1 VALLA
6 GGLLV
11 MRAQAPNPSPARPK
25 LIVVIVVDQMR
36 ADYVERF
43 RNRWHSGLRRLV
55 DQGAW
60 LRNAAYPYSETETC
74 PGHATVSTGAFP
86 STHGIVGNTWWDRQ
100 TTAVV
105 TCTQD
110 ASVRRVGMSGAT
122 TAAGDSAARLLA
134 PSFAEQLRRAVPGSR
149 VVTMSVKAR
158 SSIMLAGHQADA
170 SLWLD
175 ESTGELL
182 TSTAYGTE
190 LPAFARQFVA
200 AHPIA
205 GDFSQVW
212 QLAAPAASYAGGRS
226 VAGEGPPSGWTTS
239 FPHPLAAGDSA
250 PGTAFVQRW
259 RTSPF
264 VDVYLE
270 RLAAAAIDDLKLG
283 SGPGVDFLGIG
294 FSATDYIGHSFGP
307 DSREIE
313 DDMLVLDKTV
323 GALLD
328 KLDRSVGAGKYVVAL
343 TADHGV
349 APIPEQAKEKGRD
362 AGRASTGDVVAAIE
376 KVLDEKLGE
385 GRYVAQFIPPDLY
398 LAPGVVDRLDAQPIL
413 WRDLQQAVLSEP
425 NVRSMWVRTGR
436 RTLPDMSWNGPSQE
450 RSGDL
455 WIGLKAYWIF
465 SARVGNGWAGG
476 TTHGSAY
483 GYDQDIPIIL
493 FGAGIKRGRYT
504 IPDNNPTAPYQPS
517 PADIAP
523 TLASLAGVSI
533 GKTDGRILREV
544 LSKPPR

>member
-1 VALLA
+1 
-6 GGLLV
+6 
-11 MRAQAPNPSPARPK
+11 
-25 LIVVIVVDQMR
+25 
-36 ADYVERF
+36 
-43 RNRWHSGLRRLV
+43 
-55 DQGAW
+55 
-60 LRNAAYPYSETETC
+60 
-74 PGHATVSTGAFP
+74 
-86 STHGIVGNTWWDRQ
+86 
-100 TTAVV
+100 
-105 TCTQD
+105 
-110 ASVRRVGMSGAT
+110 
-122 TAAGDSAARLLA
+122 
-134 PSFAEQLRRAVPGSR
+134 
-149 VVTMSVKAR
+149 
-158 SSIMLAGHQADA
+158 
-170 SLWLD
+170 
-175 ESTGELL
+175 
-182 TSTAYGTE
+182 
-190 LPAFARQFVA
+190 
-200 AHPIA
+200 
-205 GDFSQVW
+205 
-212 QLAAPAASYAGGRS
+212 
-226 VAGEGPPSGWTTS
+226 
-239 FPHPLAAGDSA
+239 
-250 PGTAFVQRW
+250 
-259 RTSPF
+259 
-264 VDVYLE
+264 
-270 RLAAAAIDDLKLG
+270 
-283 SGPGVDFLGIG
+283 
-294 FSATDYIGHSFGP
+294 
-307 DSREIE
+307 
-313 DDMLVLDKTV
+313 MLVLDKTV